1 MARKTLA
8 DLKPK
13 VDKHPEND
21 DERWAKII
29 LPTREPTGVQSRH
42 DKSWVALGWD
52 TSMTS
57 VACVGTGYDA
67 ILRKHVGPAYGDIRW
82 MPEDDYFPRLGA
94 AAKSH
99 DVALHVLGD
108 LGIPLPYARVFM
120 AFEEPVPYGMI
131 KKAGMSGWIKQQCE
145 VAGAVKGS
153 LFRYGFVNL
162 SEINN
167 SQWRKVLRNEGVTL
181 PKGSDAKW
189 EVKKWAI
196 KAFGLPDLP
205 DLVKAKSGAKIP
217 RPETGFGSKA
227 KPIQPNDVYD
237 AAAVCAWQC
246 DNLPE

>member
-8 DLKPK
+8 DL
-13 VDKHPEND
+13 
-21 DERWAKII
+21 R
-29 LPTREPTGVQSRH
+29 TTTPTGVQHRH

-57 VACVGTGYDA
+57 VACVGTGYDCV
-67 ILRKHVGPAYGDIRW
+67 LDKMVGPAFAEIRW
-82 MPEDDYFPRLGA
+82 MPEDDYFPRLGQA
-94 AAKSH
+94 SKAH
-99 DVALHVLGD
+99 DVALQVIGE
-108 LGIPLPYARVFM
+108 LGIPIPNTRVFQ

-153 LFRYGFVNL
+153 LFRYGFLNM

-167 SQWRKVLRNEGVTL
+167 SQWRKVLRAEGVVL
-181 PKGSDAKW
+181 PKGPAAKW

-196 KAFGLPDLP
+196 QAFGLPDLP
-205 DLVKAKSGAKIP
+205 DLVKSKSGAKIP
-217 RPETGFGSKA
+217 RPESGYGAKA
-227 KPIQPNDVYD
+227 KPVQPNDVYD

-246 DNLPE
+246 DNLPG